1 MSNSI
6 KLSRKHGL
14 NPTIPICF
22 WCGQEK
28 NEIAILGKV
37 DTPDEKDVEAPMY
50 SILDY
55 TPCEKCQTNWDTC
68 VICIAATETPNTEN
82 QLGIKVKNED
92 GSDRIVY
99 PTGEHIG
106 ITPEAARN
114 GLGIKDAEAGGQ
126 PIIMDSRVFAQLFGD
141 IIAEE
146 KAKQQT
152 GQISGERTD
161 LQ

>member
-1 MSNSI
+1 MSDSI

-28 NEIAILGKV
+28 NEVAILGKI
-37 DTPDEKDVEAPMY
+37 DTPDAKDIEAPMHC
-50 SILDY
+50 ILDY
-55 TPCEKCQTNWDTC
+55 TPCEKCQKNWDTC
-68 VICIAATETPNTEN
+68 VICISATETPNSKN

-92 GSDRIVY
+92 GSDHIVY

-114 GLGIKDAEAGGQ
+114 GLGIKDAEAGC
-126 PIIMDSRVFAQLFGD
+126 PPVVMDNRVFAQLFGD

-146 KAKQQT
+146 RAKHQAGQT
-152 GQISGERTD
+152 SGERTD